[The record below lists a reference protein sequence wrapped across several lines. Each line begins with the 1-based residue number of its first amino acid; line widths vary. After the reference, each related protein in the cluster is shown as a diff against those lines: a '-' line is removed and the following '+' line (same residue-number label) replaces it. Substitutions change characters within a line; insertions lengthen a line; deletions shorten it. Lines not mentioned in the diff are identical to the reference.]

1 MLKRMPKNLLFSK
14 KEVAYTRNVDR
25 RQNNNATG
33 GNRTDEYLTKRITKF
48 SNLIGYD
55 NTYRIP
61 LRLFVELRLV
71 NQPIKM
77 DIKMS
82 ALLKEN

>member
-14 KEVAYTRNVDR
+14 KKVAYTRNVDR

-48 SNLIGYD
+48 S
-55 NTYRIP
+55 T
-61 LRLFVELRLV
+61 FH
-71 NQPIKM
+71 
-77 DIKMS
+77 
-82 ALLKEN
+82 